1 MKSLL
6 CLAFA
11 LAVSFAY
18 GQTPDP
24 PSGEIKGIVIDQS
37 GDPVAGA
44 TVYVVRQDISFNDLS
59 PRSVKSDKK
68 GEFDFHGR
76 LALGSYKV
84 YSRKEQ
90 ADYPDRSDVF
100 YADSL
105 IDTPKVDLTGENPFA
120 AVTVTMGEK
129 AGVLHGRI
137 IDADTGADTKAKLVF
152 TDADGNE
159 HSVIA
164 DGKYRA
170 LLPADKD
177 ISVMLMPMS
186 GREYRTETIP
196 SIRLDSGQEK
206 NLNLP
211 VHKN

>member
-1 MKSLL
+1 MKSLF

-11 LAVSFAY
+11 LVVPFAY
-18 GQTPDP
+18 SQSADRPI
-24 PSGEIKGIVIDQS
+24 GEIKGIVIDQS

-44 TVYVVRQDISFNDLS
+44 TVYIVPQDVSFCNVS
-59 PRSVKSDKK
+59 PRSVQSDKK
-68 GEFDFHGR
+68 GEFDFHGG
-76 LALGSYKV
+76 LALGNYKV

-90 ADYPDRSDVF
+90 ADYPDRSDAF
-100 YADSL
+100 YADSFV
-105 IDTPKVDLTGENPFA
+105 DAPKVDLTEEYPFA

-129 AGVLHGRI
+129 AGVLQGRI

-152 TDADGNE
+152 VDADGNN

-164 DGKYRA
+164 DGKYRT

-186 GREYRTETIP
+186 PEYRTQTVP
-196 SIRLDSGQEK
+196 PLRLDPGQEK
-206 NLNLP
+206 HLDIP
-211 VHKN
+211 VHRN